1 MRLQTSATACE
12 AAFPETEAA
21 LGSIIANCAI
31 HETAHMLGLDTGGI
45 DDGGHTDDPDNYM
58 WDPGTLPG
66 GNTHVSLLFEYT
78 VKPGDTLY
86 GIVQRYISGTL
97 DTCRIGSTDLT
108 VSDVWQHPANKEMG
122 FVAYPKKIVTP
133 GRRANDPNSI
143 YPGERLR

>member
-1 MRLQTSATACE
+1 
-12 AAFPETEAA
+12 
-21 LGSIIANCAI
+21 
-31 HETAHMLGLDTGGI
+31 
-45 DDGGHTDDPDNYM
+45 M

-143 YPGERLR
+143 YPGEKVALINHNLRTQAYRRTFAGFLGKKSFTNEQIDAMKKFIAQRLAIGKG